1 VVTAS
6 VGMHL
11 RQKHPPHMSILEK
24 RGLMSVPCFSHEKN
38 PLPCFSPILCL
49 ATTLCKAYYRAS
61 ATLRRTSA
69 VPPPHVASR
78 NMSHGYLA
86 DVAEGPT
93 RWSARKISRGAG
105 AIYCRSLSSTSQPP
119 NGGLAATSTKN
130 KTRNKARGTE
140 QKRRFWYKDERGYHS
155 VPPIDNRK
163 RVPPPPVTIP
173 RTRPSTP
180 ESIFPANL
188 PSPLVISET

>member
-1 VVTAS
+1 MVTAG
-6 VGMHL
+6 VGMHF

-38 PLPCFSPILCL
+38 PLPSFSPILCL
-49 ATTLCKAYYRAS
+49 AMTLCKAYYRAS

-78 NMSHGYLA
+78 SKSVRQNRCN
-86 DVAEGPT
+86 T
-93 RWSARKISRGAG
+93 
-105 AIYCRSLSSTSQPP
+105 YCCTLSSACQPA
-119 NGGLAATSTKN
+119 NRRLAATINEQQRIKRALKKGVRN
-130 KTRNKARGTE
+130 RRDAFGTRANKAIT
-140 QKRRFWYKDERGYHS
+140 S

-173 RTRPSTP
+173 RTRRRTHEP
-180 ESIFPANL
+180 IFPADL
-188 PSPLVISET
+188 PSPLIISET